1 MNVSAH
7 AGFWILLSRF
17 WMAKAL
23 PRGYILRSVKANR
36 NIVLV
41 GFMGTGK
48 TSVGQRLAERME
60 MSFVDMDCLIE
71 EREGKSI
78 PRIFDEDGEHHF
90 RALERALAQELA
102 AGEGLVIGTGGGIV
116 LDPDNIRDFSS
127 NGLVVCL
134 LAEPE
139 VILARVATDTN
150 RPLLAVD
157 DKMKKILALLE
168 QRRPLYEA
176 IPHRVETGDLNVE
189 EVAKRVID
197 IYKKQLDSSPDS

>member
-1 MNVSAH
+1 
-7 AGFWILLSRF
+7 
-17 WMAKAL
+17 MAKAL
-23 PRGYILRSVKANR
+23 PHGYILRSVKANR

-48 TSVGQRLAERME
+48 TSVGQRLAEHLE

-78 PRIFDEDGEHHF
+78 PRIFDEDGEPHF
-90 RALERALAQELA
+90 RALERTLAQELA
-102 AGEGLVIGTGGGIV
+102 AGERLVIGAGGGIV
-116 LDPDNIRDFSS
+116 LDPDNIRDFSRS
-127 NGLVVCL
+127 GLVVCL

-157 DKMKKILALLE
+157 DKMQKILALLE

-176 IPHRVETGDLNVE
+176 IPHRVETGGLNVE
-189 EVAKRVID
+189 EVAERVID
-197 IYKKQLDSSPDS
+197 IYEKQLDSSPDG